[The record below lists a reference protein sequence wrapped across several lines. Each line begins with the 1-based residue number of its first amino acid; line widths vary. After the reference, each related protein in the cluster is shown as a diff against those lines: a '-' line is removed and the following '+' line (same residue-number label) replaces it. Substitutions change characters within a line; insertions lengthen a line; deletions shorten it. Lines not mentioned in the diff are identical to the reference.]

1 MLQAGRFEFLGGIGR
16 SAIGAVSVNCRK
28 KASAGAVERA
38 MGAVDRAMGAVDRAM
53 GSMGWQQSG
62 LTER

>member
-1 MLQAGRFEFLGGIGR
+1 MLQAGRVEFLGVIGR

-38 MGAVDRAMGAVDRAM
+38 MGAVDRAMG
-53 GSMGWQQSG
+53 SMG
-62 LTER
+62 

>member
-1 MLQAGRFEFLGGIGR
+1 MLQAGRVEFLGGIGR
-16 SAIGAVSVNCRK
+16 SAIDAVSVNCRE
-28 KASAGAVERA
+28 KASARE
-38 MGAVDRAMGAVDRAM
+38 VDRAMGAVDRAM